1 MTPWEARLSL
11 AFSSPRVGATVLS
24 DRQSVGPMA
33 VQKILYPEG
42 PGVAH
47 AFVLHPP
54 SGIAGGD
61 HLSVAVQV
69 DSGAHALMT
78 TPGATRWYKAN
89 GRNACQQVVLDVS
102 DHASLEWLPSE
113 NIFFDQAQAQM
124 RSRVALAPTARFIGW
139 EVMQFGQRQALDSYD
154 HDWDAANVSVMQ
166 SIEIAGQCDWQESAR
181 YTDETVAKLFSVQG
195 TAGYPVVGTLWAYGP
210 DCLPES
216 DREAWVQQMA
226 FSSDVRSGCTQL
238 PSGLVVLRVLARE
251 TDRAREVLMQAWEWL
266 RPWAVGKPAQ
276 PLRIWAT

>member
-1 MTPWEARLSL
+1 
-11 AFSSPRVGATVLS
+11 
-24 DRQSVGPMA
+24 
-33 VQKILYPEG
+33 
-42 PGVAH
+42 
-47 AFVLHPP
+47 
-54 SGIAGGD
+54 
-61 HLSVAVQV
+61 VAVQV

>member
-1 MTPWEARLSL
+1 MAPWEARLSL
-11 AFSSPRVGATVLS
+11 VFTAPREGATVLS

-154 HDWDAANVSVMQ
+154 HDWDAANVLVMQ

-181 YTDETVAKLFSVQG
+181 YTDETVTKLFSVQG
-195 TAGYPVVGTLWAYGP
+195 TAGYPVMGTLWAYGP

>member
-1 MTPWEARLSL
+1 
-11 AFSSPRVGATVLS
+11 VLS

-47 AFVLHPP
+47 TFVLHPP

>member
-1 MTPWEARLSL
+1 MAPWEARLSL

-139 EVMQFGQRQALDSYD
+139 EIMQFGQRQALDSYD

-166 SIEIAGQCDWQESAR
+166 SIEIAGQRDWQESAR

-251 TDRAREVLMQAWEWL
+251 TDRAREVLMQAWGWL
-266 RPWAVGKPAQ
+266 RPWAVGRPAQ